1 LIIVETCHGAS
12 LHSINT
18 IQTIM
23 KKLTPFLIILLFLFS
38 CGGGNENSESKKEAK
53 KAKPEPVYLYGI
65 CIDSLDVKEDYVKK
79 NEFLANILLR
89 EGVNYKTIDQIDR
102 NYRKVFDVRK
112 IKVGNKYTFLMTR
125 DSIPTAKYWIY
136 EIDRTNYAVFQLA
149 DSLAAWRG
157 EKEVITEIEHVG
169 VEIKSSLWNAMA
181 EVGCDASLIL
191 ELSDIYAWTIDFF
204 GIQEGDS
211 CKVIFEKK
219 YIAGDTVP
227 YGIGNVLASY
237 FKNKGEGKYAFSFE
251 QNGRKEYFDEK
262 GDNLRK
268 AFLKAPLNYRRI
280 SSTFSNGRM
289 HPVYHVVRPH
299 HGVDYAAPIGT
310 PVQAIGDGTVIAKG
324 WDNKGGGNYV
334 KIKHN
339 STYTTTYMHLKGF
352 AKGISQGCKVKQGQ
366 TIGYVGSTGA
376 STGPHLDF
384 RLQKNGTYIDP
395 LKFKSPSAE
404 PVKQENMERYKAG
417 VDSLIKVLKEH

>member
-1 LIIVETCHGAS
+1 
-12 LHSINT
+12 
-18 IQTIM
+18 M
-23 KKLTPFLIILLFLFS
+23 KNLTPFLILLLFLVS
-38 CGGGNENSESKKEAK
+38 CGGENDNVSKEEPKEPA
-53 KAKPEPVYLYGI
+53 EPQYLYGI
-65 CIDSLDVKEDYVKK
+65 CIDSLDVKEGNVKK
-79 NEFLANILLR
+79 NEFLANILQK
-89 EGVNYKTIDQIDR
+89 EGVSYNTIDYIAKKHRD
-102 NYRKVFDVRK
+102 VFDVRK
-112 IKVGNKYTFLMTR
+112 IKVGNKYVFLRTR
-125 DSIPTAKYWIY
+125 DSVPTAKYWIY
-136 EIDRTNYAVFQLA
+136 EIDRTKYAVFQLS

-157 EKEVITEIEHVG
+157 EKEVVTEIEHVG

-181 EVGCDASLIL
+181 EAGCDYSLIL

-219 YIAGDTVP
+219 YIVGDTVP

-251 QNGRKEYFDEK
+251 QDGRKEFFDEN

-280 SSTFSNGRM
+280 SSTFSEARM
-289 HPVYHVVRPH
+289 HPVHKIVRPH
-299 HGVDYAAPIGT
+299 HGVDYAAPSGT
-310 PVQAIGDGTVIAKG
+310 PVQSIGDGTVIDKG
-324 WDNKGGGNYV
+324 WDTKGGGNYL

-352 AKGISQGCKVKQGQ
+352 AKGISKGCKVKQGQ
-366 TIGYVGSTGA
+366 TIGYVGMTGTA
-376 STGPHLDF
+376 TGPHLDF

-404 PVKQENMERYKAG
+404 PVKSENMERYKAG
-417 VDSLIKVLKEH
+417 VDSLMRVLREH

>member
-1 LIIVETCHGAS
+1 
-12 LHSINT
+12 
-18 IQTIM
+18 M
-23 KKLTPFLIILLFLFS
+23 KKITPFLILLLLLIS
-38 CGGGNENSESKKEAK
+38 CGSNPQKTNDAEAVKE
-53 KAKPEPVYLYGI
+53 PTFLYGI
-65 CIDSLDVKEDYVKK
+65 CIDSLNVVEGQVQK
-79 NEFLANILLR
+79 NEFLANILQK
-89 EGVNYKTIDQIDR
+89 EGVSYNTVNYIDR
-102 NYRKVFDVRK
+102 NCRKVFDVRK
-112 IKVGNKYTFLMTR
+112 IKVGNKYVFLTTR
-125 DSIPTAKYWIY
+125 DSISTAKYWIY
-136 EIDRTNYAVFQLA
+136 EIDRTNYAVFQLT
-149 DSLAAWRG
+149 DSISAWRG
-157 EKEVITEIEHVG
+157 EKEVITTVEHVG

-181 EVGCDASLIL
+181 EAGCDASLIL

-204 GIQEGDS
+204 GIQPGDS
-211 CKVIFEKK
+211 CKAIFEKK
-219 YIAGDTVP
+219 YIVGDTVP
-227 YGIGNVLASY
+227 YGIGNVIASY

-251 QNGRKEYFDEK
+251 QNGRKEYFDEN

-299 HGVDYAAPIGT
+299 HGVDYAAPAGT
-310 PVQAIGDGTVIAKG
+310 PVQSIGDGTVIAKG
-324 WDNKGGGNYV
+324 WDKKGGGNYV

-352 AKGISQGCKVKQGQ
+352 AKGIAQGVKVKQGQ

-404 PVKQENMERYKAG
+404 PVKKENMERYKAG
-417 VDSLIKVLKEH
+417 VDSLMIVLKEH

>member
-1 LIIVETCHGAS
+1 
-12 LHSINT
+12 
-18 IQTIM
+18 M
-23 KKLTPFLIILLFLFS
+23 KKFTPFLVLLLFLVS
-38 CGGGNENSESKKEAK
+38 CGGGNDNSGKKEAQK
-53 KAKPEPVYLYGI
+53 QPEPKYLYGI
-65 CIDSLDVKEDYVKK
+65 CIDSLDVIEGNVKK
-79 NEFLANILLR
+79 NEFLANILSR
-89 EGVNYKTIDQIDR
+89 EGVSQQTIHNIDR
-102 NYRKVFDVRK
+102 NKRKVFDVRK
-112 IKVGNKYTFLMTR
+112 IKVGNKYAFLKTR

-136 EIDRTNYAVFQLA
+136 EIDRTHYAVFQLT

-157 EKEVITEIEHVG
+157 EKEVITKIEHVG

-181 EVGCDASLIL
+181 EEGCDYSLIL

-204 GIQEGDS
+204 GIQPGDS
-211 CKVIFEKK
+211 CKVVFEEK
-219 YIAGDTVP
+219 YLAGDTVP
-227 YGIGNVLASY
+227 FGIGNVLASY
-237 FKNKGEGKYAFSFE
+237 FKNKGDGKYAFSFE
-251 QNGRKEYFDEK
+251 QDGRKEYFDEN
-262 GDNLRK
+262 GDNMRK

-280 SSTFSNGRM
+280 SSKFSNGRM

-310 PVQAIGDGTVIAKG
+310 PVQSIGDGTVIAKG
-324 WDNKGGGNYV
+324 WDKKGGGNYV

-352 AKGISQGCKVKQGQ
+352 AKGISQGSKVKQGQ

-404 PVKQENMERYKAG
+404 PVKKENMERYKVG
-417 VDSLIKVLKEH
+417 VDSLMRVLKSH

>member
-1 LIIVETCHGAS
+1 
-12 LHSINT
+12 
-18 IQTIM
+18 M
-23 KKLTPFLIILLFLFS
+23 KNLTPFLILLLFLFS
-38 CGGGNENSESKKEAK
+38 CGGGDDNAVSKKEGK
-53 KAKPEPVYLYGI
+53 KAKPEPKYLYGI
-65 CIDSLDVKEDYVKK
+65 CIDSLDITEGNVKK
-79 NEFLANILLR
+79 NEFLANILQR
-89 EGVNYKTIDQIDR
+89 EGVSYNTVNYIDR
-102 NYRKVFDVRK
+102 NHRDVFDVRK
-112 IKVGNKYTFLMTR
+112 IKVGNKYVFLKTR

-136 EIDRTNYAVFQLA
+136 EIDRTNYAVFQLT
-149 DSLAAWRG
+149 DSLSAWRG

-204 GIQEGDS
+204 GIQPGDS
-211 CKVIFEKK
+211 CKVIFEKR
-219 YIAGDTVP
+219 YIAGDSVP
-227 YGIGNVLASY
+227 FGIGKVHAAY
-237 FKNKGEGKYAFSFE
+237 FKNRGEGKYAFSFV
-251 QNGRKEYFDEK
+251 QDGKKEYFDEK

-310 PVQAIGDGTVIAKG
+310 PVQSIGDGTVIAKG
-324 WDNKGGGNYV
+324 WDTKGGGNYV

-352 AKGISQGCKVKQGQ
+352 AKGVSQGAKVKQGQ

-404 PVKQENMERYKAG
+404 PVKKEYMEAFKKN
-417 VDSLIKVLKEH
+417 VDSLMVVLKEH

>member
-1 LIIVETCHGAS
+1 
-12 LHSINT
+12 
-18 IQTIM
+18 M
-23 KKLTPFLIILLFLFS
+23 KKFTPCLILLLLLIS
-38 CGGGNENSESKKEAK
+38 CGSNPQKTIDAEAVKE
-53 KAKPEPVYLYGI
+53 PTFLYGI
-65 CIDSLDVKEDYVKK
+65 CIDSLDVVEGQVQR
-79 NEFLANILLR
+79 NEFLANILQK
-89 EGVNYKTIDQIDR
+89 EGVSYNTVNYIDKNKRD
-102 NYRKVFDVRK
+102 VFDVRK
-112 IKVGNKYTFLMTR
+112 IKVGNKYVFLKTR

-136 EIDRTNYAVFQLA
+136 EIDRTNYAVFQLT
-149 DSLAAWRG
+149 DSLSAWKG
-157 EKEVITEIEHVG
+157 EKEVITKIEHVG

-181 EVGCDASLIL
+181 EAGCDYSLIL

-204 GIQEGDS
+204 GIQPGDS
-211 CKVIFEKK
+211 CKVIFEEK

-237 FKNKGEGKYAFSFE
+237 FKNKGEGKYAFSYE
-251 QNGRKEYFDEK
+251 QNGRKEYFDEN

-280 SSTFSNGRM
+280 SSKFSNGRM
-289 HPVYHVVRPH
+289 HPVFHVVRPH
-299 HGVDYAAPIGT
+299 HGVDYAAPVGT
-310 PVQAIGDGTVIAKG
+310 PVQSIGDGTVIAKG
-324 WDNKGGGNYV
+324 WDKKGGGNYV

-339 STYTTTYMHLKGF
+339 STYTTTYMHLNKFG
-352 AKGISQGCKVKQGQ
+352 KGIAQGVKVKQGQ

-404 PVKQENMERYKAG
+404 PVKKENLEQYKKDIEGLMEILR
-417 VDSLIKVLKEH
+417 EH

>member
-1 LIIVETCHGAS
+1 
-12 LHSINT
+12 
-18 IQTIM
+18 M
-23 KKLTPFLIILLFLFS
+23 KNLTPFLIVLLFLFS
-38 CGGGNENSESKKEAK
+38 CGGGNDNSGSKKESR
-53 KAKPEPVYLYGI
+53 KAKPEPVYLYGV
-65 CIDSLDVKEDYVKK
+65 CIDSLDVKEDCVKK
-79 NEFLANILLR
+79 NEFLGTILSR
-89 EGVNYKTIDQIDR
+89 EGVSQKTIHHIDR
-102 NYRKVFDVRK
+102 NHRDVFDVRK
-112 IKVGNKYTFLMTR
+112 IKVGNKYVFLKTR
-125 DSIPTAKYWIY
+125 DSIPQAKYWIY
-136 EIDRTNYAVFQLA
+136 EIDRTNYAVFQLT
-149 DSLAAWRG
+149 DSLSAWIG
-157 EKEVITEIEHVG
+157 EKEVVTEIEHVG

-181 EVGCDASLIL
+181 EAGCSADLIL

-204 GIQEGDS
+204 GIQPGDS
-211 CKVIFEKK
+211 CKVIFEKR
-219 YIAGDTVP
+219 YIVGDTVP
-227 YGIGNVLASY
+227 YGIGNVYASY
-237 FKNKGEGKYAFSFE
+237 FKNNGYGKYAFRFE
-251 QNGRKEYFDEK
+251 QDGKKEYFDEN

-310 PVQAIGDGTVIAKG
+310 PVQSIGDGTVIAKG
-324 WDNKGGGNYV
+324 WDTKGGGNYI

-352 AKGISQGCKVKQGQ
+352 AKGVSQGAKVKQGQ

-404 PVKQENMERYKAG
+404 PVKSANMEAFKKN
-417 VDSLIKVLKEH
+417 VDSLMVVLREH

>member
-1 LIIVETCHGAS
+1 
-12 LHSINT
+12 
-18 IQTIM
+18 M
-23 KKLTPFLIILLFLFS
+23 KKITPFLILLLFLVS
-38 CGGGNENSESKKEAK
+38 CGGENNDNSTKKTSKKCA
-53 KAKPEPVYLYGI
+53 EPKFLYGI
-65 CIDSLDVKEDYVKK
+65 CIDSLDVVEGNVKK
-79 NEFLANILLR
+79 NEFLANILQR
-89 EGVNYKTIDQIDR
+89 EGVSYNTVNYIDR
-102 NYRKVFDVRK
+102 NKRGVFDVRK
-112 IKVGNKYTFLMTR
+112 IKVGNKFVFLKTR

-136 EIDRTNYAVFQLA
+136 EIDRTNYAVFQLT

-169 VEIKSSLWNAMA
+169 VEIKSSLWTAMA
-181 EVGCDASLIL
+181 EAGCDASLIL

-204 GIQEGDS
+204 GIQPGDS

-237 FKNKGEGKYAFSFE
+237 FKNKGEGKYAFGFE
-251 QNGRKEYFDEK
+251 QNGRKEYFDEN

-310 PVQAIGDGTVIAKG
+310 PVQSIGDGTVIAKG

-404 PVKQENMERYKAG
+404 PVKKENKEKYKVV
-417 VDSLIKVLKEH
+417 VDSLMRVLKEH

>member
-1 LIIVETCHGAS
+1 
-12 LHSINT
+12 
-18 IQTIM
+18 M
-23 KKLTPFLIILLFLFS
+23 KKNYKLHTSNFTLLLVLLLFLVS
-38 CGGGNENSESKKEAK
+38 CGGGNDGCDKKEAK
-53 KAKPEPVYLYGI
+53 KKAEPVYLYGI
-65 CIDSLDVKEDYVKK
+65 CIDSLDVVEGNVKK
-79 NEFLANILLR
+79 NEFLANILQR
-89 EGVNYKTIDQIDR
+89 EGVSYNTVNYIDR
-102 NYRKVFDVRK
+102 NKRGVFDVRK
-112 IKVGNKYTFLMTR
+112 IKVGNKFVFLKTR

-136 EIDRTNYAVFQLA
+136 EIDRTNYAVFQLT

-169 VEIKSSLWNAMA
+169 VEIKSSLWTAMA
-181 EVGCDASLIL
+181 EAGCDASLIL

-204 GIQEGDS
+204 GIQPGDS

-251 QNGRKEYFDEK
+251 QNGRKEYFDEN

-310 PVQAIGDGTVIAKG
+310 PVQSIGDGTVIAKG

-384 RLQKNGTYIDP
+384 RLQKNGSYIDP

-404 PVKQENMERYKAG
+404 PVKKENMEKYKIG
-417 VDSLIKVLKEH
+417 VDSLMRVLKEH

>member
-1 LIIVETCHGAS
+1 
-12 LHSINT
+12 
-18 IQTIM
+18 M
-23 KKLTPFLIILLFLFS
+23 KKITPFLILLLFLVS
-38 CGGGNENSESKKEAK
+38 CGGGNDDNSTRKSSKKCA
-53 KAKPEPVYLYGI
+53 EPKYLYGI
-65 CIDSLDVKEDYVKK
+65 CIDSLDVKEDCVKK
-79 NEFLANILLR
+79 NEFLANILQR
-89 EGVNYKTIDQIDR
+89 EGVSYNTVNYIDR
-102 NYRKVFDVRK
+102 NCRDVFDVRK
-112 IKVGNKYTFLMTR
+112 IKVGNKYVFLETR
-125 DSIPTAKYWIY
+125 DSVPTAKYWIY
-136 EIDRTNYAVFQLA
+136 EIDRTNYAVFQLT
-149 DSLAAWRG
+149 DSLSAWRG

-181 EVGCDASLIL
+181 EAGCDYSLIL

-204 GIQEGDS
+204 GIQPGDS
-211 CKVIFEKK
+211 CKAIYEKK
-219 YIAGDTVP
+219 YIAGDTVSF
-227 YGIGNVLASY
+227 GIGNIYAAY
-237 FKNKGEGKYAFSFE
+237 FKNNGEGKYAFCFE
-251 QNGRKEYFDEK
+251 QDGRKEYFDEN

-299 HGVDYAAPIGT
+299 HGVDYAAPVGT
-310 PVQAIGDGTVIAKG
+310 PVQSIGDGTVIAKG
-324 WDNKGGGNYV
+324 WDTKGGGNYV

-404 PVKQENMERYKAG
+404 PVKKENMERFKAN
-417 VDSLIKVLKEH
+417 VDSLMVVLREH

>member
-1 LIIVETCHGAS
+1 
-12 LHSINT
+12 
-18 IQTIM
+18 M
-23 KKLTPFLIILLFLFS
+23 KKITPFLILLLLLIS
-38 CGGGNENSESKKEAK
+38 CGSNPQKTNDAEAVKE
-53 KAKPEPVYLYGI
+53 PTFLYGI
-65 CIDSLDVKEDYVKK
+65 CIDSLNVVEGQVQK
-79 NEFLANILLR
+79 NEFLANILQK
-89 EGVNYKTIDQIDR
+89 EGVSYNTVNYIDR
-102 NYRKVFDVRK
+102 NCRKVFDVRK
-112 IKVGNKYTFLMTR
+112 IKVGNKYVFLTTR

-136 EIDRTNYAVFQLA
+136 EIDRTNYAVFQLT
-149 DSLAAWRG
+149 DSIAAWRG
-157 EKEVITEIEHVG
+157 EKEVITTVEHVG

-181 EVGCDASLIL
+181 EAGCDASLIL

-204 GIQEGDS
+204 GIQPGDS
-211 CKVIFEKK
+211 CKAIFEKK
-219 YIAGDTVP
+219 YIVGDTVP
-227 YGIGNVLASY
+227 YGIGNVIASY

-251 QNGRKEYFDEK
+251 QNGRKEYFDEN

-268 AFLKAPLNYRRI
+268 AFLKAPLNYRSI

-299 HGVDYAAPIGT
+299 HGVDYAAPAGT
-310 PVQAIGDGTVIAKG
+310 PVQSIGDGTVIAKG
-324 WDNKGGGNYV
+324 WDKKGGGNYV

-352 AKGISQGCKVKQGQ
+352 AKGIAQGVKVKQGQ

-404 PVKQENMERYKAG
+404 PVKKENMKRYKVG
-417 VDSLIKVLKEH
+417 VDSLMRVLKEH

>member
-1 LIIVETCHGAS
+1 
-12 LHSINT
+12 
-18 IQTIM
+18 M
-23 KKLTPFLIILLFLFS
+23 KKITPFLILLLLLIS
-38 CGGGNENSESKKEAK
+38 CGSNPQKTNDAEAVKE
-53 KAKPEPVYLYGI
+53 PTFLYGI
-65 CIDSLDVKEDYVKK
+65 CIDSLNVVEGQVQK
-79 NEFLANILLR
+79 NEFLANILQK
-89 EGVNYKTIDQIDR
+89 EGVSYNTVNYIDR
-102 NYRKVFDVRK
+102 NCRKVFDVRK
-112 IKVGNKYTFLMTR
+112 IKVGNKYVFLTTR

-136 EIDRTNYAVFQLA
+136 EIDRTNYAVFQLT
-149 DSLAAWRG
+149 DSIAAWRG
-157 EKEVITEIEHVG
+157 EKEVITTVEHVG

-181 EVGCDASLIL
+181 EAGCDASLIL

-204 GIQEGDS
+204 GIQPGDS
-211 CKVIFEKK
+211 CKAIFEKK
-219 YIAGDTVP
+219 YIVGDTVP
-227 YGIGNVLASY
+227 YGIGNVIASY

-251 QNGRKEYFDEK
+251 QNGRKEYFDEN

-299 HGVDYAAPIGT
+299 HGVDYAAPAGT
-310 PVQAIGDGTVIAKG
+310 PVQSIGDGTVIAKG
-324 WDNKGGGNYV
+324 WDKKGGGNYV

-352 AKGISQGCKVKQGQ
+352 AKGIAQGVKVKQGQ
-366 TIGYVGSTGA
+366 TIGYVGSTGT

-404 PVKQENMERYKAG
+404 PVKKENMERYKAG
-417 VDSLIKVLKEH
+417 VDSLMMVLKEH

>member
-1 LIIVETCHGAS
+1 
-12 LHSINT
+12 
-18 IQTIM
+18 M
-23 KKLTPFLIILLFLFS
+23 KKITPFLILLLLLIS
-38 CGGGNENSESKKEAK
+38 CGSNPQKTNDAEAVKE
-53 KAKPEPVYLYGI
+53 PTFLYGI
-65 CIDSLDVKEDYVKK
+65 CIDSLNVVEGQVQK
-79 NEFLANILLR
+79 NEFLANILQK
-89 EGVNYKTIDQIDR
+89 EGVSYNTVNYIDR
-102 NYRKVFDVRK
+102 NCRKVFDVRK
-112 IKVGNKYTFLMTR
+112 IKVGNKYVFLTTR

-136 EIDRTNYAVFQLA
+136 EIDRTNYAVFQLT
-149 DSLAAWRG
+149 DSIAAWRG
-157 EKEVITEIEHVG
+157 EKEVITTVEHVG

-181 EVGCDASLIL
+181 EAGCDASLIL

-204 GIQEGDS
+204 GIQPGDS
-211 CKVIFEKK
+211 CKAIFEKK
-219 YIAGDTVP
+219 YIVGDTVP
-227 YGIGNVLASY
+227 YGIGNVIASY

-251 QNGRKEYFDEK
+251 QNGRKEYFDEN

-299 HGVDYAAPIGT
+299 HGVDYAAPAGT
-310 PVQAIGDGTVIAKG
+310 PVQSIGDGTVIAKG
-324 WDNKGGGNYV
+324 WDKKGGGNYV

-352 AKGISQGCKVKQGQ
+352 AKGIAQGVKVKQGQ

-404 PVKQENMERYKAG
+404 PVKKENMERYKAS
-417 VDSLIKVLKEH
+417 VDSLMIVLKEH

>member
-1 LIIVETCHGAS
+1 
-12 LHSINT
+12 
-18 IQTIM
+18 M
-23 KKLTPFLIILLFLFS
+23 KKITPFLILLLFLVS
-38 CGGGNENSESKKEAK
+38 CGGGNDESDTRAAK
-53 KAKPEPVYLYGI
+53 KKHEPVYLYGI
-65 CIDSLDVKEDYVKK
+65 CIDSLDVVEGKVQK
-79 NEFLANILLR
+79 NEFPANILQR
-89 EGVNYKTIDQIDR
+89 EGVSYNTVNYIDR
-102 NYRKVFDVRK
+102 NHRDVFDIRK
-112 IKVGNKYTFLMTR
+112 IKVGNRYVFLKTR

-136 EIDRTNYAVFQLA
+136 EIDRTNYAVFQLT
-149 DSLAAWRG
+149 DSLKAWRG

-204 GIQEGDS
+204 GIQPGDS

-219 YIAGDTVP
+219 FIAGDTVP
-227 YGIGNVLASY
+227 FGIGNVLAAY
-237 FKNKGEGKYAFSFE
+237 FKSGGDSKYAFSYV
-251 QNGRKEYFDEK
+251 QDGRKEYFDEN
-262 GDNLRK
+262 GDNMRK

-280 SSTFSNGRM
+280 SSKFSNGRM

-299 HGVDYAAPIGT
+299 HGVDYAAPVGT
-310 PVQAIGDGTVIAKG
+310 PVQSIGDGTVIAKG

-404 PVKQENMERYKAG
+404 PVKKENMEQYKVG
-417 VDSLIKVLKEH
+417 VDSLMVVLKSH